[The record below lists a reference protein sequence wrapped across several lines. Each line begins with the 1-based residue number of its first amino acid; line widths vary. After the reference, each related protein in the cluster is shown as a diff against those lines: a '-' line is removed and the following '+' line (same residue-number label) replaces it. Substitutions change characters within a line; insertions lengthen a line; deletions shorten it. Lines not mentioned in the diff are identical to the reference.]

1 MLCRSDTQAASGKP
15 SVKSASMDQA
25 GFGRHFAPVSGH
37 PAQFNWQTSLPPRLD
52 LSFSAPSQQQQW
64 QPPPPPQQQQQQRR
78 PLALSHKFG
87 SLSLTDAERD
97 AAFGS
102 LSLSATERDTLF
114 PPAGLVSALRE
125 PQSNS
130 ALQIAPE

>member
-1 MLCRSDTQAASGKP
+1 MLCRSDAQAASGKP

-37 PAQFNWQTSLPPRLD
+37 PAQFNWQTALPPRLD

-64 QPPPPPQQQQQQRR
+64 QPPPQQQQQRR

-102 LSLSATERDTLF
+102 LSLSATERDALF
-114 PPAGLVSALRE
+114 PPAGLVSALGE
-125 PQSNS
+125 PQCNS